1 MTRDTASQYSEDTDP
16 LVSMALAKH
25 LTTNM
30 GANTYQKYV
39 RSQLGKNERDSPI
52 LIAWQLLAEARK
64 VSELD
69 LAKRY
74 VKLLQ
79 PTTPRTPQQLTVAYQ
94 AQIDEEEELIMQGFA
109 CKCRT
114 REVHFKKALL
124 DMCDKFGVLQTRIE
138 IAWHENKGDQTAALQ
153 SVKQEIVDFCATQP
167 GGTVAA
173 LGPPTVESKFRSFGE
188 STNDQ
193 ICRNYMKT
201 GRCSYGIKCKFKH
214 VKGDLLPTVMLS
226 IAQQGDDVN
235 DEIVAMYQEKE
246 NAEQHPEMAMLI
258 IAQQNGISL
267 DDDEPEDF

>member
-39 RSQLGKNERDSPI
+39 RSQLGKSERDSPI

-69 LAKRY
+69 LAKRC

-109 CKCRT
+109 CK
-114 REVHFKKALL
+114 
-124 DMCDKFGVLQTRIE
+124 I
-138 IAWHENKGDQTAALQ
+138 
-153 SVKQEIVDFCATQP
+153 
-167 GGTVAA
+167 
-173 LGPPTVESKFRSFGE
+173 
-188 STNDQ
+188 
-193 ICRNYMKT
+193 
-201 GRCSYGIKCKFKH
+201 
-214 VKGDLLPTVMLS
+214 
-226 IAQQGDDVN
+226 
-235 DEIVAMYQEKE
+235 
-246 NAEQHPEMAMLI
+246 
-258 IAQQNGISL
+258 
-267 DDDEPEDF
+267 